1 MKTFDMLAFDADDTL
16 WHSEDG
22 FHASEQRFVELPFRA
37 EGSRLHVQA
46 PTRADT

>member
-22 FHASEQRFVELPFRA
+22 FHASEQRFVELVAPFAA
-37 EGSRLHVQA
+37 EGVDVKAAVS
-46 PTRADT
+46 